1 MNKDDYTKNVV
12 SLFNE
17 FRDTGTITDYDAGW
31 TKDRKYYID
40 PEDWDMRSSGLKCDL
55 GDCWSEWYIGYT
67 HNITQKQQNGDDWGF
82 LMGPPWTYNDWYPFW
97 GKATKRK
104 AILTLSIKKYW
115 YEKKIKT
122 LLNLLLI
129 CKKYNL
135 PDDLR
140 FIIQNIYTTQK

>member
-12 SLFNE
+12 SFFHE
-17 FRDTGTITDYDAGW
+17 FRDTATITDYDAYL

-40 PEDWDMRSSGLKCDL
+40 PEDWDMRCSGLKCDL
-55 GDCWSEWYIGYT
+55 GDCWREWYIGYT
-67 HNITQKQQNGDDWGF
+67 HSVFFVDSDIWKQKYKG
-82 LMGPPWTYNDWYPFW
+82 GPPWTCNIWYPFW

-115 YEKKIKT
+115 NEKKIKK

-129 CKKYNL
+129 CKKYSL
-135 PDDLR
+135 SDDLR
-140 FIIQNIYTTQK
+140 YLINKLI